1 MRWNCWNTN
10 PIDSPRNLERVGSSS
25 VLTSWP
31 ATRIV
36 PAVGR
41 SRTPSRPSMV
51 DLPEPDGPTIDMN
64 SPGRILSETS
74 RRA

>member
-1 MRWNCWNTN
+1 MRWNCWNTK
-10 PIDSPRNLERVGSSS
+10 PIESPRSLERVGSSS
-25 VLTSWP
+25 ALTSWP
-31 ATRIV
+31 AMRMV

-41 SRTPSRPSMV
+41 SSTPSRPSMV

-64 SPGRILSETS
+64 SPGMIRSETS